1 MTHLDTINCRNIA
14 HTKTPMKSFSQWRGN
29 ISGIPV
35 IFRKKKCPICGST
48 YNTVDLPQ
56 ELAVDVLSEDS

>member
-1 MTHLDTINCRNIA
+1 MTHLDTINCRSKTHA
-14 HTKTPMKSFSQWRGN
+14 KTPMKSFSQWRGN

-35 IFRKKKCPICGST
+35 IFRKKKCPVCGLT

-56 ELAVDVLSEDS
+56 ELAFDVLNEDS